1 MGRCRS
7 IRYTPVNLK
16 EIQVT
21 YMTAFLVLIPIF
33 MFIISSVNLLLT
45 IKYRNDS
52 RKIDALRVQRT
63 RLQTYSEKLVTACVG
78 YIDAY
83 KAYLTARLSLE
94 YDNQNKQEITLERSN
109 YVYKL
114 KDDLLNMQRT
124 LRIISSIVDIEM
136 ADTDFPHVK
145 TKLVGLITQ
154 LQSADFDW
162 DSLEIHPKS
171 ITDITDF
178 DESLT
183 FILNDIIDLLCKTQ
197 YQLRQEIN
205 ETNLYRDIIKH
216 AKHITIDPLFE
227 SSEKILENA
236 KEGIKKNKAGK

>member
-1 MGRCRS
+1 
-7 IRYTPVNLK
+7 
-16 EIQVT
+16 
-21 YMTAFLVLIPIF
+21 MTAFLVLIPIF
-33 MFIISSVNLLLT
+33 MFAISSINLLLT

-63 RLQTYSEKLVTACVG
+63 VLQTYSEKLVTACVG

-94 YDNQNKQEITLERSN
+94 YDNLNNQEITLERSN

-114 KDDLLNMQRT
+114 KDDLLKTQRT
-124 LRIISSIVDIEM
+124 LRIISASVNIEM
-136 ADTDFPHVK
+136 GDTDFPHVK
-145 TKLVGLITQ
+145 TKIIELINQ
-154 LQSADFDW
+154 LQESEFNW
-162 DSLEIHPKS
+162 ESLEINPKS
-171 ITDITDF
+171 IANINEF

-183 FILNDIIDLLCKTQ
+183 LILNEIIDILCKTQ
-197 YQLRQEIN
+197 CQLRQEID

-236 KEGIKKNKAGK
+236 KNGITKNKSGK